1 MSKLNLSKGKNLK
14 INHCDHKEELNKRIA
29 SHKSYFYCYKCN
41 NIMLIDNNK
50 AYCTYKLI
58 DDEKDSNEEIEFDPV
73 TIVKNMIQRQ
83 EEQIKDINEKLVLN
97 FSYKEESNYD
107 KINSNKKKSPSK
119 VTEENEEESN
129 NLLKNINDDVINN
142 KEKKEIN

>member
-58 DDEKDSNEEIEFDPV
+58 DDEKDSNEEIEFYTV
-73 TIVKNMIQRQ
+73 TIDNNIIKIQ
-83 EEQIKDINEKLVLN
+83 E
-97 FSYKEESNYD
+97 
-107 KINSNKKKSPSK
+107 
-119 VTEENEEESN
+119 
-129 NLLKNINDDVINN
+129 
-142 KEKKEIN
+142 